1 MIRSKYDKSVVL
13 EGAPPQKKKIVDQST
28 LFQPGG
34 GEDYD
39 HPIKLAPHL
48 STAL

>member
-13 EGAPPQKKKIVDQST
+13 EGAPPKKKIFFVDQST

-34 GEDYD
+34 GK
-39 HPIKLAPHL
+39 IMITL
-48 STAL
+48 